1 MYQLYMHINAL
12 QSSEKLR
19 VVLFSLAV
27 CLPADGQTHICL
39 TKDIHGS
46 EPNP

>member
-12 QSSEKLR
+12 QSYEKLC

-27 CLPADGQTHICL
+27 CLPADGQTHINL
-39 TKDIHGS
+39 SKDIHGT